1 VKKGWR
7 RRFVR
12 WFAIGTVAVFLVTAL
27 PVVAMR
33 WLDPWYSAFMLDA
46 ALDASRAG
54 KTNYHTDYRWADLE
68 QISPHA
74 AVAVIAAEDQFF
86 PFHTGFDFKSI
97 REAIRSNEKQAARQR
112 PRVRGASTISQQ
124 VAKNLFLWPGRSY
137 VRKGFEAYFTLLIE
151 LTWPKER
158 ILEVY
163 LNVAQFGDG
172 VYGVE
177 AAAQRFYKMPAV
189 RLGRYEAATMAAVL
203 PNPVTFKVNAPS
215 AYVVKRRD
223 FILDQ
228 MRRLGGPNYLKEL
241 DNPTGPPQTKPPP
254 QAPSKPEASTGQ
266 PPRAGPPPEPPR
278 GPELPPAPPPEA
290 EPTPEEDSPAEPAEE
305 QTVVPPPPEQSSPD
319 LPPPANTPPDQLPPP
334 QGNGASHLPEQ
345 V

>member
-1 VKKGWR
+1 VKKRGWR
-7 RRFVR
+7 RLVR
-12 WFAIGTVAVFLVTAL
+12 WFATGTVAVFLATAL

-33 WLDPWYSAFMLDA
+33 WMDPWYSAFMLDA

-54 KTNYHTDYRWADLE
+54 KANYRTDYRWADLE

-74 AVAVIAAEDQFF
+74 AVAVIASEDQLF
-86 PFHTGFDFKSI
+86 PFHPGFDINSI
-97 REAIRSNEKQAARQR
+97 RDAVRSNEKQAARKRQ
-112 PRVRGASTISQQ
+112 RVRGASTISQQ

-137 VRKGFEAYFTLLIE
+137 FRKGLEAYFTLLIE

-177 AAAQRFYKMPAV
+177 AAAQRFYRMPAA

-203 PNPVTFKVNAPS
+203 PNPLALRVQAPS
-215 AYVVKRRD
+215 PYVIKRRD

-228 MRRLGGPNYLKEL
+228 MRRLGGPNYLDEL
-241 DNPTGPPQTKPPP
+241 ENPT
-254 QAPSKPEASTGQ
+254 S
-266 PPRAGPPPEPPR
+266 PPRA
-278 GPELPPAPPPEA
+278 
-290 EPTPEEDSPAEPAEE
+290 SPSRKP
-305 QTVVPPPPEQSSPD
+305 S
-319 LPPPANTPPDQLPPP
+319 
-334 QGNGASHLPEQ
+334 G
-345 V
+345 